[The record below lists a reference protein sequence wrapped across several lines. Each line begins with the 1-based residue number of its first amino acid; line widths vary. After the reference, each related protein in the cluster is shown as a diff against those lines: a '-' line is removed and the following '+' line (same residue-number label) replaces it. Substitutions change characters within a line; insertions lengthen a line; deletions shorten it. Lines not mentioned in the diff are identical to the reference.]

1 MGFNCEVCKKP
12 LFGTEKV
19 VALNCGHCFHDACCP
34 EGENCKT
41 CAKEVTSRVQIFLG
55 KEEEEAPEDA
65 ISSRQTQLKEIETE
79 ISTIS
84 DRYGAAKAK
93 HDTEKARFDAQKAI
107 VDSLEEELKGLTKTT
122 TDLKADVKKNEV
134 ELTEITER
142 FSDIEKDK
150 EFHARVTVAIG
161 NHMNRCADAGILKTV
176 NKAIELVDRM
186 KESPDLQS

>member
-1 MGFNCEVCKKP
+1 
-12 LFGTEKV
+12 
-19 VALNCGHCFHDACCP
+19 
-34 EGENCKT
+34 
-41 CAKEVTSRVQIFLG
+41 
-55 KEEEEAPEDA
+55 
-65 ISSRQTQLKEIETE
+65 
-79 ISTIS
+79 
-84 DRYGAAKAK
+84 AAKAK

-186 KESPDLQS
+186 KESPDLQSAYISGTHEISDVDRDATLMVARQFAFGLKKDTKDEEEPKEKEEEEGEK